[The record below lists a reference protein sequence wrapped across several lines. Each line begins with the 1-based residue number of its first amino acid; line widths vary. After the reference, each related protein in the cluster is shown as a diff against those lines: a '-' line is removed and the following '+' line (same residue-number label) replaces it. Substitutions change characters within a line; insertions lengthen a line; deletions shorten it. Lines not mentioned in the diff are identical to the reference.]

1 MKTLLLMRHAKSSWK
16 DTELNDID
24 RPLNKRGKKDAP
36 LMGTLL
42 KEKELVPQIILSSPA
57 VRARQTA
64 ELLAAACG
72 FVGDVQYLDNFYLA
86 EPAAYVEGLVALP
99 DEIERAMLIGHN
111 PGLEGLLQMI
121 SGRIESLPTST
132 IAYLSVPIS
141 SWRELHGDTEGELL
155 ELLLPREA
163 DEEEEKKAH
172 AHEKEREKEKE
183 KEKEREKEKEKEKER
198 EREKEREKEKEKE
211 KKKGKGKK

>member
-16 DTELNDID
+16 DTELSDID
-24 RPLNKRGKKDAP
+24 RPLSKRGKKDAP
-36 LMGTLL
+36 QMGALL
-42 KEKELVPQIILSSPA
+42 LEKELVPQIILSSPA

-64 ELLAAACG
+64 ELLAAACE
-72 FVGDVQYLDNFYLA
+72 FTGDVQYLDSFYLA

-99 DEIERAMLIGHN
+99 DDIELAMVIGHN

-141 SWRELHGDTEGELL
+141 SWHELRSDTEGELL
-155 ELLLPREA
+155 ELLLPYEIEA
-163 DEEEEKKAH
+163 EGKKAH
-172 AHEKEREKEKE
+172 
-183 KEKEREKEKEKEKER
+183 EKEKEKEKER
-198 EREKEREKEKEKE
+198 EREEEKEKEKEKERERQKEKEKE